1 MVLMQ
6 RYKNYVTR
14 LQKLAKFACQFNNM
28 DSKSCKNKSCV
39 TPVGRY
45 APSPTGRMHLG
56 NLFSAL
62 LSWLSVRSRNGR
74 WVLRIEDLDPQRSK
88 EEYAK
93 LIEDDLHWLGLDWNE
108 GGLSDRGP
116 HGPYRQSLRGDI
128 YRIYL
133 DKIRATGYSYPCTCT
148 RADIIATQ
156 APHQSDGR
164 IIYGGH
170 CRPTSL
176 PSFLPEHPTARHS
189 TRLYVP
195 DEEILF
201 TDTVYGNQRVNLTHE
216 CGDFILQRADG
227 AWAYQLAVVVDDALM
242 GINEVVRGS
251 DLLLS
256 AAQQTY
262 LYRLLGLTPPAY
274 AHVPLICNSDGVRLS
289 KRDRSLSMDEL
300 RKRHTPQEITGILA
314 HLSGILPSPAPC
326 TPHELITE
334 FAWNKIPPKKEIPID
349 QTSI

>member
-1 MVLMQ
+1 M
-6 RYKNYVTR
+6 
-14 LQKLAKFACQFNNM
+14 
-28 DSKSCKNKSCV
+28 
-39 TPVGRY
+39 
-45 APSPTGRMHLG
+45 
-56 NLFSAL
+56 
-62 LSWLSVRSRNGR
+62 
-74 WVLRIEDLDPQRSK
+74 
-88 EEYAK
+88 
-93 LIEDDLHWLGLDWNE
+93 
-108 GGLSDRGP
+108 
-116 HGPYRQSLRGDI
+116 
-128 YRIYL
+128 
-133 DKIRATGYSYPCTCT
+133 
-148 RADIIATQ
+148 
-156 APHQSDGR
+156 
-164 IIYGGH
+164 
-170 CRPTSL
+170 

>member
-62 LSWLSVRSRNGR
+62 LSWLSVRSRSGR

-93 LIEDDLHWLGLDWNE
+93 LIEDDLHWLGLDWDE

-156 APHQSDGR
+156 APHQSDGL

-170 CRPTSL
+170 CRPT
-176 PSFLPEHPTARHS
+176 
-189 TRLYVP
+189 YK
-195 DEEILF
+195 EEA
-201 TDTVYGNQRVNLTHE
+201 GE
-216 CGDFILQRADG
+216 
-227 AWAYQLAVVVDDALM
+227 
-242 GINEVVRGS
+242 
-251 DLLLS
+251 
-256 AAQQTY
+256 
-262 LYRLLGLTPPAY
+262 
-274 AHVPLICNSDGVRLS
+274 
-289 KRDRSLSMDEL
+289 
-300 RKRHTPQEITGILA
+300 
-314 HLSGILPSPAPC
+314 SGIC
-326 TPHELITE
+326 GTV
-334 FAWNKIPPKKEIPID
+334 
-349 QTSI
+349 